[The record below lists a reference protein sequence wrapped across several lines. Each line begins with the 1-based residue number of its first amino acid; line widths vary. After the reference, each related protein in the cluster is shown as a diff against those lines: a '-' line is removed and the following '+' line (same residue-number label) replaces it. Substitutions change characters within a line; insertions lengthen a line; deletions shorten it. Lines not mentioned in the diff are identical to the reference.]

1 MRKLLFL
8 LFLLPL
14 TACVDADMKLSIKD
28 DTATVSSVVTAG
40 PDAYQMMASSG
51 QDLCEDGVGTP
62 LKDGGYKCEVEQ
74 TGTIDEMIAEL
85 EDAKARSE
93 GMAPDQ
99 SAKIERLPD
108 GNVRVS
114 MDLAALKSQISEG
127 GMDPAMIAMMQ
138 QAFVGRRIKMEIVGN
153 IIETNGVKAMN
164 GRAASITI
172 PLDKLLMQDPSV
184 PDSFVTI
191 VKP

>member
-8 LFLLPL
+8 LCLLPL
-14 TACVDADMKLSIKD
+14 TACIDADLTLKIEE
-28 DTATVSSVVTAG
+28 DTASVTSVIVMG
-40 PDAYQMMASSG
+40 PDGYQMMASSG
-51 QDLCEDGVGTP
+51 QDLCEDGVGTQ
-62 LKDGGYKCEVEQ
+62 LEDGGYKCEVEQ
-74 TGTIDEMIAEL
+74 SGTIDEMIAEL
-85 EDAKARSE
+85 ETAKDNSD
-93 GMAPDQ
+93 GMAPDN

-114 MDLAALKSQISEG
+114 MDLASLKSQVSEG

-138 QAFVGRRIKMEIVGN
+138 QAFVGRRITMEIQGN
-153 IIETNGVKAMN
+153 IIETNGEKAMN
-164 GRAASITI
+164 GRSASITI

>member
-8 LFLLPL
+8 LCLLPL
-14 TACVDADMKLSIKD
+14 TACIDADLTLKIEE
-28 DTATVSSVVTAG
+28 DTASVTSVIVMG
-40 PDAYQMMASSG
+40 PDGYQMMASSG
-51 QDLCEDGVGTP
+51 QDLCEDGVGTQ
-62 LKDGGYKCEVEQ
+62 LEDGGYKCEVEQ
-74 TGTIDEMIAEL
+74 SGTIDEMIAEL
-85 EDAKARSE
+85 ETAKDNSD
-93 GMAPDQ
+93 GVAPDN

-114 MDLAALKSQISEG
+114 MDLASLKSQVSEG

-138 QAFVGRRIKMEIVGN
+138 QAFVGRRITMEIQGN
-153 IIETNGVKAMN
+153 IIETNGEKAMN
-164 GRAASITI
+164 GRSASITI

>member
-8 LFLLPL
+8 LCLLPL
-14 TACVDADMKLSIKD
+14 TACIDADLTLKIEE
-28 DTATVSSVVTAG
+28 DTASVTSVIVMG
-40 PDAYQMMASSG
+40 PDGYQMMASSG
-51 QDLCEDGVGTP
+51 QDLCEDGVGTQ
-62 LKDGGYKCEVEQ
+62 LEDGGYKCEVEQ
-74 TGTIDEMIAEL
+74 SGTIDEMIAEL
-85 EDAKARSE
+85 EAAKDNSD
-93 GMAPDQ
+93 GMAPDN

-114 MDLAALKSQISEG
+114 MDLASLKSQVSEG
-127 GMDPAMIAMMQ
+127 GMEPAMIAMMQ
-138 QAFVGRRIKMEIVGN
+138 QAFVGRRITMEIQGN
-153 IIETNGVKAMN
+153 IIETNGEKAMN
-164 GRAASITI
+164 GRSASITI

>member
-8 LFLLPL
+8 LCLLPL
-14 TACVDADMKLSIKD
+14 TACIDADLTLKIEE
-28 DTATVSSVVTAG
+28 DTASVTSVIVMG
-40 PDAYQMMASSG
+40 PDGYQMMASSG
-51 QDLCEDGVGTP
+51 QDLCEDGVGTQ
-62 LKDGGYKCEVEQ
+62 LEDGGYKCEVEQ
-74 TGTIDEMIAEL
+74 SGTIDEMIAEL
-85 EDAKARSE
+85 ETAKDNSD
-93 GMAPDQ
+93 GMAPDN

-114 MDLAALKSQISEG
+114 MDLASLKSQVSEG
-127 GMDPAMIAMMQ
+127 GMEPAMIAMMQ
-138 QAFVGRRIKMEIVGN
+138 QAFVGRRITMEIQGN
-153 IIETNGVKAMN
+153 IIETNGEKAMN
-164 GRAASITI
+164 GRSASITI

>member
-8 LFLLPL
+8 LCLLPL
-14 TACVDADMKLSIKD
+14 TACIDADLTLKIEE
-28 DTATVSSVVTAG
+28 DTASVTSVIVMG
-40 PDAYQMMASSG
+40 PDGYQMMASSG
-51 QDLCEDGVGTP
+51 QDLCEDGVGTQ
-62 LKDGGYKCEVEQ
+62 LEDGGYKCEVEQ
-74 TGTIDEMIAEL
+74 SGTIDEMIAEL
-85 EDAKARSE
+85 ETAKDNSD
-93 GMAPDQ
+93 GVAPDN

-114 MDLAALKSQISEG
+114 MDLASLKSQVSEG
-127 GMDPAMIAMMQ
+127 GMEPAMIAMMQ
-138 QAFVGRRIKMEIVGN
+138 QAFVGRRITMEIQGN
-153 IIETNGVKAMN
+153 IIETNGEKAMN
-164 GRAASITI
+164 GRSASITI

>member
-8 LFLLPL
+8 LCLLPL
-14 TACVDADMKLSIKD
+14 TACIDADLTLKIEE
-28 DTATVSSVVTAG
+28 DTASVTSVIVMG
-40 PDAYQMMASSG
+40 PDGYQMMASSG
-51 QDLCEDGVGTP
+51 GDLCEDGVGTQ
-62 LKDGGYKCEVEQ
+62 LEDGGYKCEVEQ
-74 TGTIDEMIAEL
+74 SGTIDEMIAEL
-85 EDAKARSE
+85 ETAKDNSD
-93 GMAPDQ
+93 GVAPDN

-114 MDLAALKSQISEG
+114 MDLASLKSQVSEG
-127 GMDPAMIAMMQ
+127 GMEPAMIAMMQ
-138 QAFVGRRIKMEIVGN
+138 QAFVGRRITMEIQGN
-153 IIETNGVKAMN
+153 IIETNGEKAMN
-164 GRAASITI
+164 GRSASITI